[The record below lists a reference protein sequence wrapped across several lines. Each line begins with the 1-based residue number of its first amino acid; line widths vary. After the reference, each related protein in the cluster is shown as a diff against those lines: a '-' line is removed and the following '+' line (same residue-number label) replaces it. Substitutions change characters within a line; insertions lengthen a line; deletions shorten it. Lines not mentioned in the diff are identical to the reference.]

1 MSRVRLDCYKRDN
14 RTKWERENNIFDLRT
29 QAKNTL
35 NFETKK
41 FLNPHIFRKPEATF
55 TNPGYFDI
63 SERLPEGKSV
73 KPLPAHLKFPQHTSF
88 QRYKTSPVHWSVSLS
103 TTPTFEIKDNKLTDA
118 VEALLSLSEELIIVD

>member
-41 FLNPHIFRKPEATF
+41 FLNPHISRKPEATF
-55 TNPGYFDI
+55 TNPKYFDI

-73 KPLPAHLKFPQHTSF
+73 KPLPAHLKFPQHTLRHVKKIWFSAN
-88 QRYKTSPVHWSVSLS
+88 QACAGLKRLGYVSIYPKKNFKSIAGLE
-103 TTPTFEIKDNKLTDA
+103 P
-118 VEALLSLSEELIIVD
+118 